1 MELPWPRFIT
11 LTGCGLI
18 KKNKMK
24 KEQKQVK
31 LFKLVFTHN
40 WEDPESDLAALQ
52 IKSNDVVQAITSG
65 GCNVL
70 GFLLYDPKEIYSVDI
85 NPAQSYLL
93 ELKIAAIKS
102 FDFANFIAFAGLT
115 ECDNRIAMYKK
126 LKQVLS
132 SEAVDFWDNQSKI
145 ISKGFIMN
153 GKYERFIIL
162 AGKFISLLQG
172 RKKVLALFEKKSKEQ
187 QQTYFD
193 EVWNT
198 RRFKYIF
205 KILFNKRMLAR
216 RGLVADYFT
225 FDDGS
230 SSFADSF
237 YNRSRKAFR
246 DIPIEKN
253 YFLSL
258 YLLGKYIDPKVVP
271 AYLREEHYETIKSR
285 IDRIKIITGEA
296 QQWID
301 TMADKSIDCF
311 ALSNI
316 CELMSEQETHT
327 LFTAVNRTAKE
338 GARIIFRN
346 LMIPREVPED
356 LQATIKKD
364 QLLSKQLYEKDRS
377 FVYGKVAAY
386 VVEKNNN

>member
-1 MELPWPRFIT
+1 
-11 LTGCGLI
+11 
-18 KKNKMK
+18 MK
-24 KEQKQVK
+24 QKQAQVQ

-40 WEDPESDLAALQ
+40 WEDPESDLAALRIQ
-52 IKSNDVVQAITSG
+52 SNDVVQAITSG

-102 FDFANFIAFAGLT
+102 FDFSEFIAFAGLT
-115 ECDNRIAMYKK
+115 DCENRIVMYSK
-126 LKQVLS
+126 LKQLLCS
-132 SEAVDFWDNQSKI
+132 DAAAYWDNQTKI

-153 GKYERFIIL
+153 GKYEQFIKL
-162 AGKFISLLQG
+162 AGKFISILQG
-172 RKKVLALFEKKSKEQ
+172 RKKVLGLFGNKTKQEQ
-187 QQTYFD
+187 EAYFD
-193 EVWNT
+193 DVWNT

-205 KILFNKRMLAR
+205 KILFNKGMLAR

-230 SSFADSF
+230 KSFSDSF

-246 DIPIEKN
+246 DIPIENN

-258 YLLGKYIDPKVVP
+258 YLLGKFSNLNEVP

-301 TMADKSIDCF
+301 TMPDQSIDCF

-327 LFTAVNRTAKE
+327 LFTAVERTAKD
-338 GARIIFRN
+338 GARVIFRN

-356 LQATIKKD
+356 LQASIKKD
-364 QLLSKQLYEKDRS
+364 QILSRKLYENDRS

-386 VVEKNNN
+386 SITKKVAR

>member
-1 MELPWPRFIT
+1 MACSKNISL
-11 LTGCGLI
+11 
-18 KKNKMK
+18 KKNK
-24 KEQKQVK
+24 EQVQ

-40 WEDPESDLAALQ
+40 WEDPESDCAALR

-70 GFLLYDPKEIYSVDI
+70 GFLLYDPREIYSVDI
-85 NPAQSYLL
+85 NPAQSHLL
-93 ELKIAAIKS
+93 ELKIAAIRL
-102 FDFANFIAFAGLT
+102 FDFETFIAFAGLT
-115 ECDNRIAMYKK
+115 ACNNRITLYST
-126 LKQVLS
+126 LRPLLS
-132 SEAVDFWDNQSKI
+132 SNAAVFWNTQTKI
-145 ISKGFIMN
+145 IAQGFIMN
-153 GKYERFIIL
+153 GKYEKFIKL

-172 RKKVLALFEKKSKEQ
+172 RKRVLGLFEKKTTQEQ
-187 QQTYFD
+187 QEYFD
-193 EVWNT
+193 TVWNT
-198 RRFKYIF
+198 KRFKYLF

-230 SSFADSF
+230 KSFAGSF

-246 DIPIEKN
+246 DIPVQGN

-258 YLLGKYIDPKVVP
+258 YLLGKFSNNNEVP
-271 AYLREEHYETIKSR
+271 AYLKKENFEIIKAR
-285 IDRIKIITGEA
+285 VDRIKIITGEA

-301 TMADKSIDCF
+301 TMPDKSIDCF

-327 LFTAVNRTAKE
+327 LFTAVERTATE
-338 GARIIFRN
+338 GARVVFRN

-356 LQATIKKD
+356 LRASIKKD
-364 QLLSKQLYEKDRS
+364 QSLSRELYDHDRS

-386 VVEKNNN
+386 TIHKNSN

>member
-1 MELPWPRFIT
+1 
-11 LTGCGLI
+11 
-18 KKNKMK
+18 MK
-24 KEQKQVK
+24 QEQAQVQ

-40 WEDPESDLAALQ
+40 WEDPESDLAALR
-52 IKSNDVVQAITSG
+52 IKSNDVIQAITSG

-102 FDFANFIAFAGLT
+102 FDFTDFIAFAGLT
-115 ECDNRIAMYKK
+115 ECDNRIEMYSK

-132 SEAVDFWDNQSKI
+132 AEAVEFWDKQTKI
-145 ISKGFIMN
+145 ISTGFIMN
-153 GKYERFIIL
+153 GKYERFIKL
-162 AGKFISLLQG
+162 AGKFISILQG
-172 RKKVLALFEKKSKEQ
+172 RKKVLGLFEQKTKEEQ
-187 QQTYFD
+187 QAYFED
-193 EVWNT
+193 KWNT
-198 RRFKYIF
+198 KRFKYIF

-230 SSFADSF
+230 KSFADSF

-258 YLLGKYIDPKVVP
+258 YLLGKFRDLNDVP
-271 AYLREEHYETIKSR
+271 AYLKDKHYETIKSR
-285 IDRIKIITGEA
+285 LDRIKIISGEA

-301 TMADKSIDCF
+301 TMPEQSIDCF

-327 LFTAVNRTAKE
+327 LFTAVYRTAKE
-338 GARIIFRN
+338 NARVILRN

-356 LQATIKKD
+356 LQTSIKKD
-364 QLLSKQLYEKDRS
+364 ETLSRQLYENDRS

-386 VVEKNNN
+386 IVHKK